1 MNTILLELNSLL
13 NKLEFPLTFE
23 QEGSIVI
30 SKSPE
35 SQISIKNNTNNSLY
49 IFDEKIINQNYRL
62 SKECTDKN
70 IRLIV
75 SVDRLF
81 WTKFDKIIIN
91 EFFYSLQEN
100 AYLVFINSPKFRNT
114 EQCLKKQLF
123 DDYKGS
129 FKFVSTT
136 EIADCEIVA
145 FQKTSVPRVAESDI
159 KKWTF
164 GFIGNGKKDKFIAEQ
179 IERIKKLPLK
189 EWEVIICGTY
199 NLSIDHENVK
209 YIHFT
214 ENDNKGWI
222 TKKKNLIAQAA
233 SYENLIILHDR
244 YIIPEDFV
252 EKMDEWGNDFEL
264 LGAKQF
270 LYRSPLRIYPARI
283 QDWMMSPYG
292 VQLDKDVRWKF
303 SYFFL
308 EYDDWD
314 ILAYIAGGIFIV
326 KKSLML
332 KVPQDEDMF
341 WYSPEDIKFCQ
352 DFTTN
357 GYCLRINTELQF
369 ETVSFAHAVEEIPH
383 RIIDTNRYLDR
394 TNGYFSSLYIYEG
407 FIEKLMPG
415 YMEMKYEIETTSAL
429 KVIFGNNIPCYILHA
444 NPIENIKS
452 INDIFVWY
460 YKLMTIDSIRITFC
474 QMSVEDKIKTMHKLV
489 LRRPIADENLLAA
502 IVKNFKTVHYFDERA
517 FLQSL
522 LETGQVQMRLKNL
535 SVPDYP
541 FEKVKDMLHIK
552 IALVLKPVAVRLIKT
567 LYHRPKLYKFLADTA
582 KLFFKII
589 AELSSSKS
597 QLEESSDKQSFRY
610 F

>member
-1 MNTILLELNSLL
+1 MNTILPELNSLL
-13 NKLEFPLTFE
+13 NKLELPLTFE
-23 QEGSIVI
+23 QEGLIVI

-35 SQISIKNNTNNSLY
+35 SQISLKNYTHNSLY

-75 SVDRLF
+75 SVDRLL

-100 AYLVFINSPKFRNT
+100 AYLVFINSPKFRDT

-129 FKFVSTT
+129 FKFVSAI
-136 EIADCEIVA
+136 EIADCEIVT
-145 FQKTSVPRVAESDI
+145 FQKTFVLRVAESDI
-159 KKWTF
+159 RKWTF

-199 NLSIDHENVK
+199 NLPIDHENVK

-214 ENDNKGWI
+214 ENDDKGWI

-292 VQLDKDVRWKF
+292 VQLDKDARWKF

-308 EYDDWD
+308 EYTDWD
-314 ILAYIAGGIFIV
+314 ILAYITGGLFIV

-332 KVPQDEDMF
+332 KFPQDEEMF
-341 WYSPEDIKFCQ
+341 WNSPEDIKFCQ
-352 DFTTN
+352 DFAIS
-357 GYCLRINTELQF
+357 GYCLRINTKLQF
-369 ETVSFAHAVEEIPH
+369 ETVSFTHPAEEIPY
-383 RIIDTNRYLDR
+383 RIINANRYLDN
-394 TNGYFSSLYIYEG
+394 TDSYFSPLYIYEG
-407 FIEKLMPG
+407 FLEKLMPS
-415 YMEMKYEIETTSAL
+415 YMELKYDIETTNAL
-429 KVIFGNNIPCYILHA
+429 KVLFGNEIDSYIF
-444 NPIENIKS
+444 NSNSIKNIKS
-452 INDIFVWY
+452 INDLFTWY
-460 YKLMTIDSIRITFC
+460 YKLMTIDNVRIMFC
-474 QMSVEDKIKTMHKLV
+474 QMSVEEKIKTMNLLV
-489 LRRPIADENLLAA
+489 MRRPIADENLLST
-502 IVKNFKTVHYFDERA
+502 IIKDFKTVHYFDERA

-522 LETGQVQMRLKNL
+522 LETGEVQRRLKNMF
-535 SVPDYP
+535 VPDYP
-541 FEKVKDMLHIK
+541 VEKVKNMLHIK
-552 IALVLKPVAVRLIKT
+552 IALTLKPIAIIIIRVFYRQ
-567 LYHRPKLYKFLADTA
+567 PKLYKFIANTA
-582 KLFFKII
+582 KLFFNILT
-589 AELSSSKS
+589 LSILSNP
-597 QLEESSDKQSFRY
+597 QLEELLDKQNLKHF
-610 F
+610 